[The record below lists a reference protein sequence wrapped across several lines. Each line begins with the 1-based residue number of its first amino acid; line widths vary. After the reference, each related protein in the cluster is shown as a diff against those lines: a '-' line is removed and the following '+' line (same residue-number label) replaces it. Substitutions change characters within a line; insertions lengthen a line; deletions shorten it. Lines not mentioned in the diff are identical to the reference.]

1 MSGSSRVLVTGAT
14 GFIGSHVARKLV
26 ERGDNVRVLVRRSSR
41 IDNLEGLDVEP
52 VYGDLREP
60 ESLTAALCG
69 CDALFHVAADY
80 RLWSRNPQE
89 LYDSNVGGVRNI
101 FCAAKHAGVEKIVYT
116 SSVGA
121 LGIPSDGSPGTEET
135 PVALD
140 DMVGHYKRSK
150 FLAEEE
156 ARRFVGEEGLPIVI
170 VNPSTPVG
178 ENDIK
183 PTPTGKIVVD
193 FLKRRLPAFVDTG
206 LNIVDVR
213 DVAEGHLLALERGK
227 PGERYIL
234 GSRNITLQEILR
246 TLASITGLPAP
257 RRRIPFGL
265 AYAAAWTDTMLFGSI
280 LRREPHI
287 PLEGVKMARKHMY
300 FDTGKA
306 VRELSLPQSPIE
318 EALRRAIEWFRANG
332 YAK

>member
-1 MSGSSRVLVTGAT
+1 VLVTGAT

-26 ERGDNVRVLVRRSSR
+26 DRGNRVRVLVRRSSR

-52 VYGDLREP
+52 VYGDLRDP
-60 ESLTAALCG
+60 EALKTALCG
-69 CDALFHVAADY
+69 CRALFHVAADY
-80 RLWSRNPQE
+80 RLWSKNPQD
-89 LYDSNVGGVRNI
+89 LYDTNVGGTRNI
-101 FCAAKHAGVEKIVYT
+101 LCAARAAGVEKVVYT

-121 LGIPSDGSPGTEET
+121 LGIPPGGGSGTEET

-156 ARRFVGEEGLPIVI
+156 ARRFVREEDLAVVI

-183 PTPTGKIVVD
+183 PTPTGKIVLD
-193 FLKRRLPAFVDTG
+193 FLNGKLPAFVDTG
-206 LNIVDVR
+206 LNLVDVR
-213 DVAEGHLLALERGK
+213 DVAEGHLLALDRGK

-234 GSRNITLQEILR
+234 GNCNITLQGILQK
-246 TLASITGLPAP
+246 LASITGRKAP
-257 RRRIPFGL
+257 TKRIPFGL
-265 AYAAAWTDTMLFGSI
+265 AYAAAWTDTLIFGTL

-287 PLEGVKMARKHMY
+287 PLESVKMARKRMY
-300 FDTGKA
+300 FDAGKA
-306 VRELSLPQSPIE
+306 VRDLGLLQSPID
-318 EALRRAIEWFRANG
+318 EALRRAVEWFRANG